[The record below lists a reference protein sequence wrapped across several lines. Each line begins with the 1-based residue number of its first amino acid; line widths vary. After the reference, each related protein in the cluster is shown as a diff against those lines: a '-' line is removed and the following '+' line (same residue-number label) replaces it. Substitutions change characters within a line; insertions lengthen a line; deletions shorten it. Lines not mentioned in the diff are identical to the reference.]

1 MIASLA
7 DLPANAPAPAQ
18 ISVMTYQVDG
28 RTPRDVR
35 RSLNQRRPT
44 DASAERHD
52 AVTSWRFQID
62 WSTDASG
69 ECVPSTVTVLP
80 VIVITLPSLKDEHR
94 LTGRLRQAWA
104 RYLQRLEAHERRHA
118 HLVAL
123 GAAQMHTQMRS
134 ASSCGDMVRV
144 SDHWRSDIL
153 KANSDYDARTDHGR
167 SEGVVFP

>member
-7 DLPANAPAPAQ
+7 DLPASASAPAQ
-18 ISVMTYQVDG
+18 VSVTTYQVDG

-35 RSLNQRRPT
+35 RSLNQRRPA
-44 DASAERHD
+44 DASGARHD

-69 ECVPSTVTVLP
+69 DCVPTTVTVVP
-80 VIVITLPSLKDEHR
+80 VILITMPSLKDEHR
-94 LTGRLRQAWA
+94 RTDRLRQAWT
-104 RYLQRLEAHERRHA
+104 RYLQRLEVHERRHA
-118 HLVAL
+118 DLVAR
-123 GAAQMHTQMRS
+123 GAAQMQTHMRA

-153 KANSDYDARTDHGR
+153 KANSDYDARTGHGR
-167 SEGVVFP
+167 SEGVIFP